1 MRYPRTGRH
10 ALGTGSA
17 VTSLGNPRTPTTREQ
32 EGLSAVDQ
40 LREGIDEH
48 RPEAA
53 VSPPPYRMP
62 SVSVVIPAMNEA
74 QNLYFILPL
83 LPPEVTEVI
92 LVDGRSS
99 DDTVQVARRL
109 RPDVRLVDQDGIGKG
124 NALACG
130 FEAATGDI
138 VVMLD
143 ADGSADPGEITR
155 FVEALQDGADFAKGT
170 RYGPGAGSQD
180 ITRIRSAGN
189 IALTRIVNVL
199 FGTRYT
205 DLCYGYNAFWS
216 RCLPVLDVD
225 CSGFEVETLINI
237 RASVGGLRIA
247 EVPSFEHS
255 RITGVSNL
263 NAVRDGLRVL
273 RTIVWER
280 LSSRRT
286 RDRSLLVLSDAR
298 E

>member
-1 MRYPRTGRH
+1 
-10 ALGTGSA
+10 
-17 VTSLGNPRTPTTREQ
+17 
-32 EGLSAVDQ
+32 
-40 LREGIDEH
+40 
-48 RPEAA
+48 
-53 VSPPPYRMP
+53 
-62 SVSVVIPAMNEA
+62 
-74 QNLYFILPL
+74 
-83 LPPEVTEVI
+83 
-92 LVDGRSS
+92 
-99 DDTVQVARRL
+99 
-109 RPDVRLVDQDGIGKG
+109 
-124 NALACG
+124 
-130 FEAATGDI
+130 
-138 VVMLD
+138 
-143 ADGSADPGEITR
+143 
-155 FVEALQDGADFAKGT
+155 
-170 RYGPGAGSQD
+170 
-180 ITRIRSAGN
+180 
-189 IALTRIVNVL
+189 L

-225 CSGFEVETLINI
+225 CNGFEVETLINI